1 MIVGFGIGC
10 DPAIGRR
17 VVISGLA
24 VRFRKCINEYVL
36 YCNQG
41 HQ

>member
-1 MIVGFGIGC
+1 
-10 DPAIGRR
+10 
-17 VVISGLA
+17 VISGLA